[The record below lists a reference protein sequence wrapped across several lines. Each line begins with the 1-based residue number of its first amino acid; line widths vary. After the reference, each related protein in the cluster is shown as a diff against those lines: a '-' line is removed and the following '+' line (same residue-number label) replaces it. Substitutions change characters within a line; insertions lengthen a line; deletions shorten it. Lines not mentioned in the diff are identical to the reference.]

1 MSLLIRDLVH
11 FERVEE
17 VIKLRKEEQ
26 AREIVEKYVIS
37 DSLRRNLLYMLEV
50 LCAPTHKSFNVV
62 GNYGTGKSHFL
73 AFVAAIL
80 EHPEL
85 RPLIQ
90 DEAVRAAAERLDRRY
105 LVVKFELGSAAEVSL
120 RYIFFDQVRQQLLQ
134 RYDVDVRAVDLQM
147 DYDNKQTVHNIL
159 ADLKAE
165 DPEAGLVV
173 VVDEISDFLK
183 QKSKTQMA
191 ADLALLRELGEVS
204 QDSDFLYIGAMQEHV
219 FTNPKYV
226 DQAES
231 IARINQRFV
240 TVTITKEDVAQVL
253 TQRVVRK
260 TPEQRQQLEGLFGDH
275 QQYFPNL
282 AAQMGRY
289 VDLFPIHPYVIDVF
303 ERLPYFE
310 NRGIIGFAVN
320 NVAPMLDEPAPR
332 FVTYDRVFD
341 LINATHEIRNQPAV
355 AQVVGAVQTLEAKT
369 DLLDADYRADARK
382 LIKALAV
389 LNLLG
394 GEQHQGATS
403 QELANTLLIT
413 PPRRLLVEPSMARD
427 HIERVM
433 KKIREVTV
441 GQFIA
446 YGADGRYALDLSII
460 TDYDAEIE
468 QKAQAAV
475 DDNEVQQAFRDC
487 VAADLG
493 LNSQT
498 PLLAGQSVY
507 ADTAPW
513 PSRRAFRPGV
523 LVIGKRDSGG
533 TVVQGD
539 YRFVVQGPLSG
550 KSTGRQDEVVLA
562 LDFTPELTN
571 LLTRARAAELL
582 ALSNVY
588 RKEMTKIQR
597 ETLDK
602 FRKQYV
608 AALLERGYVLQGGH
622 RTEVRQLPTT
632 RPLNALAD
640 VVEHVKGAV
649 LDPVFADRYPKYPT
663 FRTLVTAANL
673 EGEVTRALQ
682 ALDRVAVQQLE
693 LNARGYLESFGA
705 MQEGR
710 FTAGASEACQVI
722 LAHLQADTSK
732 MTSVEALLNLL
743 VRTPWGLPKELVYL
757 LLGALLFN
765 GYVIFV
771 QQGGKRLHAGEISP
785 MLKQGLAFF
794 EQIKY
799 LELDKDIDVEGVVAV
814 FETLGL
820 QAGLVRDSDSRSEA
834 VKALRACGLELRD
847 ALAQLRQGMKG
858 VIAQAADF
866 PDVPWLAVQECL
878 GRLAHLDQQVALF
891 ADAAKVSDLGK
902 LSTTAESRTKLQAG
916 LEDLKTLT
924 AFLDD
929 WSAEG
934 LGAGVHR
941 MQEALKVLAGLRG
954 FANGDEQTQIA
965 ALEQLGADSRA
976 ILSDQ
981 RQLLRAEFRRPLKG
995 KVQQFKQQYDALYY
1009 GLHARVVGESAPW
1022 AQLEALRKQSCYVG
1036 LSRLKSLALV
1046 SSAEFTQLA
1055 LDLQQL
1061 ERQRCKQFDSQ
1072 VLDQGFTTCPYC
1084 NFPEASTTVANL
1096 DGRIQAF
1103 QTQLEA
1109 LWARWQEQILNELPG
1124 LLASRLPL
1132 LTPQHHEALT
1142 ALQKAG
1148 KLPEVI
1154 SDALLEALLELT
1166 SDLEPVELNLRDL
1179 GQALLARGG
1188 ALTVEELRAQLE
1200 DYLHELLKH
1209 HDPELVRFRISFS
1222 ESESIE

>member
-1 MSLLIRDLVH
+1 MSLLIRDLVD
-11 FERVEE
+11 FEEVEE

-26 AREIVEKYVIS
+26 AREIVEKYVITE
-37 DSLRRNLLYMLEV
+37 SLRRNLLYMLEV

-120 RYIFFDQVRQQLLQ
+120 RYIFFDQIRQQLLQ
-134 RYDVDVRAVDLQM
+134 RYHVDVRAVDLQT
-147 DYDNKQTVHNIL
+147 DYDNKQTVLNL
-159 ADLKAE
+159 LTDLKAE

-173 VVDEISDFLK
+173 IVDEISDFLK

-219 FTNPKYV
+219 FTNAKYV

-275 QQYFPNL
+275 QQYFPNM
-282 AAQMGRY
+282 AAQMRRY
-289 VDLFPIHPYVIDVF
+289 VDLFPLHPYVIDVF

-310 NRGIIGFAVN
+310 NRGIIGFAVT
-320 NVAPMLDEPAPR
+320 NVAPLLDEPAPR

-355 AQVVGAVQTLEAKT
+355 AQVVNAVQTLEAKT
-369 DLLDADYRADARK
+369 DLLDADYRADARR

-413 PPRRLLVEPSMARD
+413 PPRRLIVEPSMARD

-446 YGADGRYALDLSII
+446 YGEDGRYTLDLNII

-468 QKAQAAV
+468 QKAKAAV
-475 DDNEVQQAFRDC
+475 DDTEVQQAFRDC
-487 VAADLG
+487 IATELG
-493 LNSQT
+493 FKDQV

-513 PSRRAFRPGV
+513 PSRRAFRTGV
-523 LVIGKRDSGG
+523 LVIGKRDSGD

-539 YRFVVQGPLSG
+539 YRFVVQGPLPG
-550 KSTGRQDEVVLA
+550 KSTDRQDEVVLA
-562 LDFTPELTN
+562 LDFAPELTA

-582 ALSNVY
+582 AQNNVH

-597 ETLDK
+597 DTLDK

-632 RPLNALAD
+632 RPLNALVD

-649 LDPVFADRYPKYPT
+649 LDPVFSDRYPKYPV
-663 FRTLVTAANL
+663 FRTLITAANL

-705 MQEGR
+705 MKEGR
-710 FTAGASEACQVI
+710 FTVGESEACRVI
-722 LAHLQADTSK
+722 LQQLEDDKSK
-732 MTSVEALLNLL
+732 MTSIEALLNLL
-743 VRTPWGLPKELVYL
+743 GHKPWGLPKELTYL

-771 QQGGKRLHAGEISP
+771 QQGGKRLHAGDVGP
-785 MLKQGLAFF
+785 LLKQGLVVFA
-794 EQIKY
+794 QVRY
-799 LELDKDIDVEGVVAV
+799 LELDKDIDVEGVVRI

-834 VKALRACGLELRD
+834 VKALRSCGLELRD
-847 ALAQLRQGMKG
+847 ALTRLRQGMQS
-858 VIAQAADF
+858 VIAQAAEF
-866 PDVPWLAVQECL
+866 PDVPWLAVQERL
-878 GRLAHLDQQVALF
+878 GHLQWLEEQVAGF
-891 ADAAKVSDLGK
+891 AGAAKVSDLGH
-902 LSTTAESRTKLQAG
+902 LSTVAESHAQLKAG
-916 LEDLKTLT
+916 LEDLDTLT
-924 AFLDD
+924 AFLED
-929 WSAEG
+929 WSTEG
-934 LGAGVHR
+934 LGGGVRR
-941 MQEALKVLAGLRG
+941 MQEALKVLPGLRS
-954 FANGDEQTQIA
+954 FANGDEQARIA

-976 ILSDQ
+976 ILGDE
-981 RQLLRAEFRRPLKG
+981 RQMLRAEFRRPLKG
-995 KVQQFKQQYDALYY
+995 KVQQFKQQYDTLYY
-1009 GLHARVVGESAPW
+1009 GLHARVVGDGAPW
-1022 AQLEALRKQSCYVG
+1022 SQLEALRKQPHYLG

-1055 LDLQQL
+1055 LELQQL
-1061 ERQRCKQFDSQ
+1061 ERRRCRQFNGE

-1084 NFPEASTTVANL
+1084 NFPDGAAAVANL
-1096 DGRIQAF
+1096 DGRI
-1103 QTQLEA
+1103 EA
-1109 LWARWQEQILNELPG
+1109 LQARLNALWERWQEQIFNELPG
-1124 LLASRLPL
+1124 LAERLSLLA
-1132 LTPQHHEALT
+1132 PQHRETLMAF
-1142 ALQKAG
+1142 QQQG
-1148 KLPEVI
+1148 VLPETI
-1154 SDALLEALLELT
+1154 SDALLSALHELT
-1166 SDLEPVELNLRDL
+1166 SNLEPLELNLRDL
-1179 GQALLARGG
+1179 AQTLLARGG
-1188 ALTVEELRAQLE
+1188 ALTVSELRAELE
-1200 DYLHELLKH
+1200 DYLRELLKH
-1209 HDPELVRFRISFS
+1209 HDADLVRFKVVLEETDPDS
-1222 ESESIE
+1222 

>member
-11 FERVEE
+11 FEEVEE

-37 DSLRRNLLYMLEV
+37 DSLRRNLLYMFEV

-80 EHPEL
+80 EQPEL
-85 RPLIQ
+85 RSLIQ
-90 DEAVRAAAERLDRRY
+90 DDAVRAAAERLDRRY

-120 RYIFFDQVRQQLLQ
+120 RYIFFDQVHQQLLQ
-134 RYDVDVRAVDLQM
+134 HYDIDVRAVDLQT
-147 DYDNKQTVHNIL
+147 DYDNKQTVLNIL
-159 ADLKAE
+159 ASLKAE

-204 QDSDFLYIGAMQEHV
+204 QDSDFLYVGAMQEHV

-260 TPEQRQQLEGLFGDH
+260 TPEQRRQLEGLFGDH

-289 VDLFPIHPYVIDVF
+289 VDLLPIHPYVIDVF

-320 NVAPMLDEPAPR
+320 NVAPLLDEPAPR

-341 LINATHEIRNQPAV
+341 LINATHEIRNQPTV

-446 YGADGRYALDLSII
+446 YGEDGRYALDLNII

-468 QKAQAAV
+468 QKAKAAV
-475 DDNEVQQAFRDC
+475 DDGEVQQAFRDY
-487 VAADLG
+487 VAAELG
-493 LNSQT
+493 LKDRA

-513 PSRRAFRPGV
+513 PSRRTFRPGV
-523 LVIGKRDSGG
+523 LVIGKRDSGEAI
-533 TVVQGD
+533 VQGD
-539 YRFVVQGPLSG
+539 YRFVVQGPLPG
-550 KSTGRQDEVVLA
+550 RSTGRQDEVVLA
-562 LDFTPELTN
+562 LDFTPELTG
-571 LLTRARAAELL
+571 LLTRARAAEML

-597 ETLDK
+597 DALGE

-640 VVEHVKGAV
+640 VIEHVKGAV
-649 LDPVFADRYPKYPT
+649 LDPVFADRYPKYPS
-663 FRTLVTAANL
+663 FRTLITAANL

-682 ALDRVAVQQLE
+682 ALDRAAVQQLD
-693 LNARGYLESFGA
+693 LNARGYLESFGVLR
-705 MQEGR
+705 EGR
-710 FTAGASEACQVI
+710 FTAGESEACRAI
-722 LAHLQADTSK
+722 LQQLEGDGDK
-732 MTSVEALLNLL
+732 MTSIEALLNVLG
-743 VRTPWGLPKELVYL
+743 RAPWGLPKEMIYL

-771 QQGGKRLHAGEISP
+771 QQGGKRLHAGDVSP
-785 MLKQGLAFF
+785 LLKQGVTFF
-794 EQIKY
+794 EQIRY

-814 FETLGL
+814 FEALGL

-834 VKALRACGLELRD
+834 VKALRARGIDLRD
-847 ALAQLRQGMKG
+847 ALARLRQGMQG
-858 VIAQAADF
+858 VIAQAAEF
-866 PDVPWLAVQECL
+866 PDVPWLAVQERL
-878 GRLAHLDQQVALF
+878 GRLQWLEQQIALF

-902 LSTTAESRTKLQAG
+902 LSTAAESRAKLQAG
-916 LEDLKTLT
+916 LEDLETLT

-929 WSAEG
+929 WNTEG
-934 LGAGVHR
+934 LGAGVRR
-941 MQEALKVLAGLRG
+941 MQQALTALPGVRG
-954 FANGDEQTQIA
+954 FANGDEQAQIA
-965 ALEQLGADSRA
+965 ALEQLGADSHA
-976 ILSDQ
+976 ILGDEH
-981 RQLLRAEFRRPLKG
+981 QLLRAEFRRPLKG
-995 KVQQFKQQYDALYY
+995 KVQQFKQQYDTLYY
-1009 GLHARVVGESAPW
+1009 GLHARVVGEAAPW
-1022 AQLEALRKQSCYVG
+1022 AQLEALRQQPRYLG

-1055 LDLQQL
+1055 LALQQL
-1061 ERQRCKQFDSQ
+1061 EHRRCRQFNSQ
-1072 VLDQGFTTCPYC
+1072 VLDQGFVTCPYC
-1084 NFPEASTTVANL
+1084 NFPEAGAAAAGL
-1096 DGRIQAF
+1096 DERIQAF
-1103 QTQLEA
+1103 QAQLEA
-1109 LWARWQEQILNELPG
+1109 LWERWQEQIFNELPG
-1124 LLASRLPL
+1124 LLAHRQPL
-1132 LTPQHHEALT
+1132 LTPQHCETLT
-1142 ALQKAG
+1142 ALQQAG
-1148 KLPEVI
+1148 ALPEAI
-1154 SDALLEALLELT
+1154 SDALLAALLELT
-1166 SDLEPVELNLRDL
+1166 SELEPVTFDLRDL
-1179 GQALLARGG
+1179 AQTLLARGG
-1188 ALTVEELRAQLE
+1188 ALTVGELRAQLE
-1200 DYLHELLKH
+1200 DYLRELLKH
-1209 HDPELVRFRISFS
+1209 HNPELVRFKIVLTDT
-1222 ESESIE
+1222 EETV